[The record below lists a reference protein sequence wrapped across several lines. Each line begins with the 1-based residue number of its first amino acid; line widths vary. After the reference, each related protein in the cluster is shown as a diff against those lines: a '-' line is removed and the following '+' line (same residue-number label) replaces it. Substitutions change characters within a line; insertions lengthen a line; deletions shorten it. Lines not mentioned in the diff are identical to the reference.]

1 MPMENEDIVAKE
13 NNFIW
18 RAWHGKE
25 ELAFVWWE
33 MGIPFTIISF
43 CLKLP
48 WTFNNVYQQNH
59 HIYSLV
65 IIAVAIVYFAFAVMV
80 WRCSPNVQDKGWK
93 HVARGLIMLGVF
105 GQVVVVA
112 NVISSYAT

>member
-1 MPMENEDIVAKE
+1 
-13 NNFIW
+13 
-18 RAWHGKE
+18 
-25 ELAFVWWE
+25 